1 VVRGLAVALV
11 ALAFGAVCASGAR
24 AYSFQ
29 QVLGGLDSP
38 VDVTFAPGEPDRL
51 YVVEQP
57 GRIRIVEN
65 GKVTGT
71 FIDLTSQIASGGERG
86 LLSVAFHPQYAT
98 NHRFYVDY
106 TDQNGD
112 TRVAEYRSSNGVG
125 DASTARQLLFVKQPY
140 PNHNGGQLQFD
151 RSGNLYVGMG
161 DGGSAGDPQDR
172 AQNLSEQLGKLLRRN
187 PLRAGGWRTV
197 GYGLRNPWRFSF
209 DRATGD
215 LWIGDVGQG
224 NWEEIDYR
232 RASQVGRLANYGW
245 NRFEGRSVYDAS
257 NPLRRAGALVRPTW
271 AYPHSDGAC
280 SVTGGYVYRGAAVAA
295 ARGRYFFGD
304 YCNGRIWTFRVG
316 RGRTSPA
323 RLESSSVQSLSS
335 FGEDAAGE
343 LYAVSLDGTLYRL
356 VS

>member
-1 VVRGLAVALV
+1 
-11 ALAFGAVCASGAR
+11 VCGFSATAAR

-29 QVLGGLDSP
+29 TVTSGFDSP
-38 VDVTFAPGEPDRL
+38 VYVTAAPGESDRL

-57 GRIRIVEN
+57 GRIRIVQN
-65 GKVTGT
+65 GHVTGT
-71 FIDLTSQIASGGERG
+71 FLDISGEIESGGERG
-86 LLSVAFHPQYAT
+86 LLSVAFHPKYAQ

-106 TDQNGD
+106 TDRNGD
-112 TRVAEYRSSNGVG
+112 THVSEFRSSKGVG
-125 DASTARQLLFVKQPY
+125 VASTERQLLFVKQPY

-161 DGGSAGDPQDR
+161 DGGSAGDPEDR

-187 PLRAGGWRTV
+187 PLRGGGWRVV

-209 DRATGD
+209 DRANGD

-224 NWEEIDYR
+224 AWEEIDYR

-245 NRFEGRSVYDAS
+245 NRFEGRAVYDAT
-257 NPLRRAGALVRPTW
+257 NPLRRTGALVGPVW
-271 AYPHSDGAC
+271 VYPHSDGAC
-280 SVTGGYVYRGAAVAA
+280 SVTGGYVYRGTAVAA

-316 RGRTSPA
+316 RGRASTA
-323 RLESSSVQSLSS
+323 RLESSTIQGLSS
-335 FGEDAAGE
+335 FGEDGAGE
-343 LYAVSLDGTLYRL
+343 LYAVSLDGTLFRL